1 MQNHRHTVRNIDPD
15 LILEARMLALQTGQ
29 RLGDVINEALESFLE
44 DTDLTDEDA
53 DHDIAA

>member
-53 DHDIAA
+53 DYDIAA

>member
-29 RLGDVINEALESFLE
+29 RLGDVINEALELYLE
-44 DTDLTDEDA
+44 DVEPGEGSHTFEEVA
-53 DHDIAA
+53 